1 MSVPPISNVDLKL
14 LRVFMTVVRSG
25 GFSLAQ
31 AELNVSQATISI
43 HIKSLETRL
52 GLILC
57 QRGRAGFSLT
67 EDGQRTYQAACALFN
82 HLDDFRCQVLGEEKL
97 VGELQIAVI
106 DNTIAHPSFK
116 LSETIRQFGELNHEV
131 HITVYVAAP
140 NRLEQ
145 MVLSGEAHLGIG
157 FFPRQLSQLDY
168 HPAFISNMEMYCS
181 NEHTLFD
188 KDNSTIKISDIEEAE
203 HAQRGYVSIDQ
214 IPGNHKPFNFTAR
227 AHHVEGLAH
236 LVLSGQYLAFLPNHY
251 AEPLIAIGLLKSIRP
266 DIYAYQSKY
275 EIIRRKSSVE
285 TPAASKFYELLKAS
299 CIL

>member
-1 MSVPPISNVDLKL
+1 MTVPPISNVDLKL
-14 LRVFMTVVRSG
+14 LRVFMAVVRSG

-57 QRGRAGFSLT
+57 QRGRAGFTLT

-82 HLDDFRCQVLGEEKL
+82 HLDDFRSQVLGEEKL
-97 VGELQIAVI
+97 VGELQVAVI
-106 DNTIAHPSFK
+106 DNTISHPTFK
-116 LSETIRQFGELNHEV
+116 LSESIRQFGELNHEV
-131 HITVYVAAP
+131 HVTVFVAAP

-145 MVLSGEAHLGIG
+145 MVLSGEAHMGIG
-157 FFPRQLSQLDY
+157 FFPRKLSQLDY
-168 HPAFISNMEMYCS
+168 HQAFMSDMEMYCGR
-181 NEHTLFD
+181 EHALFE
-188 KDNSTIKISDIEEAE
+188 KDNSQINISDIEEAE

-214 IPGNHKPFNFTAR
+214 TPDNHKPFNFTAR

-236 LVLSGQYLAFLPNHY
+236 LVLSGQYLAFLPKHY
-251 AEPLIAIGLLKSIRP
+251 ALPLVDMGLLKSIRP
-266 DIYAYQSKY
+266 DIYAYQSTY
-275 EIIRRKSSVE
+275 EIIRRKSSVD
-285 TPAASKFYELLKAS
+285 TPAASKFYELLKAN